1 MKILIT
7 GITGFVGKNLL
18 PLLQIDGNE
27 LLLIVR
33 DANKINSWN
42 VLNESTNCIFTT
54 DADWKDTVKSFKPEV
69 VLHLATFS
77 TSLDDAKSIDQLIQS
92 NLQFGT
98 HLLDALK
105 GTSLKA
111 FINVGTFAEYHNNSR
126 AYSPAY
132 LYAAT
137 KTAFRSVVQYYQAI
151 EGFKSFHVV
160 PYTIYGAADTQKKL
174 INYIVDSFDASE
186 AVKMTPGEQELDFIH
201 IEDVVHFFVTLISS
215 VDQIEGSFHEIH
227 LGTGVGTTPKRIA
240 SILETYIG
248 KKANIEWGGR
258 PYRPLDTMLAK
269 ATHHLPSTIINWK
282 PTITIEEGLRRYVAS
297 K

>member
-18 PLLQIDGNE
+18 PQLQIDGNE

-92 NLQFGT
+92 NIQFGT

-126 AYSPAY
+126 SYSPAY

-137 KTAFRSVVQYYQAI
+137 KTAFRSIVNYYQAI
-151 EGFKSFHVV
+151 ECFKSFHVV

-174 INYIVDSFDASE
+174 INYILESFQAEE

-201 IEDVVHFFVTLISS
+201 IEDVVNFFATLINN
-215 VDQIEGSFHEIH
+215 VDQIEGTFHEIH
-227 LGTGVGTTPKRIA
+227 LGTGVGTTPKKIA
-240 SILETYIG
+240 SILETFIG

-258 PYRPLDTMLAK
+258 AYRPLDTMLAK
-269 ATHHLPSTIINWK
+269 ATHHLPSEIINWK
-282 PTITIEEGLRRYVAS
+282 PTITIEEGLRRYVETN
-297 K
+297 